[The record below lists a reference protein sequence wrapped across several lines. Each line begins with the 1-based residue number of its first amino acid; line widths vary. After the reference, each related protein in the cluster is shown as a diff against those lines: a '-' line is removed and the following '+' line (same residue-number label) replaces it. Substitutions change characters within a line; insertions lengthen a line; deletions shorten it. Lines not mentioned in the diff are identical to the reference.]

1 MATERSRPYL
11 RHNFLVDITDVND
24 AQQDSGG
31 FQEVS
36 GLGVEIGAAEYR
48 NGNNKFNYPI
58 KVMGLSKVPDVTFKR
73 GVLGN
78 LTLFEWIKA
87 VQEGEP
93 DQLKT
98 VTITLLGEDRTT
110 QAQVWKLTNARP
122 LKYTGPPLSGTA
134 SETAVEELVLSC
146 ERIEQA

>member
-11 RHNFLVDITDVND
+11 RHNFLVDITDIND

-31 FQEVS
+31 FQEVT

-48 NGNNKFNYPI
+48 NGNYKFNNVI
-58 KVMGLSKVPDVTFKR
+58 KVMGLSKVPDVTLKR

-78 LTLFEWIKA
+78 LALFEWIKA
-87 VQEGEP
+87 VQEGVP

-98 VTITLLGEDRTT
+98 VTITL
-110 QAQVWKLTNARP
+110 
-122 LKYTGPPLSGTA
+122 
-134 SETAVEELVLSC
+134 
-146 ERIEQA
+146 